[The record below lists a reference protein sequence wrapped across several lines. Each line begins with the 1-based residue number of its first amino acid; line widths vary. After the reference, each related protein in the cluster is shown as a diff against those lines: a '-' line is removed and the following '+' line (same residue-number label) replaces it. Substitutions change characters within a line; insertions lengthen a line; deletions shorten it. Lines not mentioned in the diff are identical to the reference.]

1 MKNNIAIILSIIS
14 LLGIIYLA
22 YYQYVFVPNRLQK
35 CHEIA
40 VGFEKS
46 RHAPVDDLNVTNQDI
61 SSYMKNM
68 VSCFSTVE

>member
-1 MKNNIAIILSIIS
+1 MKNNLAIILSTIS
-14 LLGIIYLA
+14 LLGIIYIT
-22 YYQYVFVPNRLQK
+22 YHQNVVVPNKLQK

-40 VGFEKS
+40 IGFEKA

-68 VSCFSTVE
+68 VSCFSDK